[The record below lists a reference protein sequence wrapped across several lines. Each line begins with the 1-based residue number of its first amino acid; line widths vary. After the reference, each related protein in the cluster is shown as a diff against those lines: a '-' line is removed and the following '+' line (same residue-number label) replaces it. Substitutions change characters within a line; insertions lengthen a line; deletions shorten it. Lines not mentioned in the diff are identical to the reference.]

1 MTRIY
6 DAWRRGEIDDASYE
20 ILEARYGP
28 NATIEKVKMPVPPK
42 KPEVIK
48 AMKHSALDGLKEPDH
63 PQYVINNHYD
73 DSYVCLEIET
83 PGTDDRI
90 PTERAIRTELDRLLG
105 QSGICTTIRQYSAA
119 SDAKVPSE
127 KAVRSVLDALDARL
141 LALEQRS

>member
-6 DAWRRGEIDDASYE
+6 DAWRRGEISEESYE

-42 KPEVIK
+42 KPEVVK

-83 PGTDDRI
+83 PGTDNRI

-105 QSGICTTIRQYSAA
+105 QSGIVSTIRQYNEA
-119 SDAKVPSE
+119 SDAKVPSV
-127 KAVRSVLDALDARL
+127 KAIRSELDAIIARL
-141 LALEQRS
+141 LALEVKA